1 MQEREGNKS
10 SLGFGKD
17 NNNLYYISEMKEK
30 EIKYMGNTIKYKEV
44 EIPNR
49 TDDYGRP
56 LTIKVAKQSDAKQV
70 TNEELGTL
78 YWTCGNFVDMH
89 INAYIK
95 DEEYADLTDEKLIEL
110 AEKLKL

>member
-1 MQEREGNKS
+1 
-10 SLGFGKD
+10 
-17 NNNLYYISEMKEK
+17 MKEK
-30 EIKYMGNTIKYKEV
+30 EIKYMRNTIKYKEV

-95 DEEYADLTDEKLIEL
+95 DEEYADLTDETLIEL

>member
-1 MQEREGNKS
+1 
-10 SLGFGKD
+10 
-17 NNNLYYISEMKEK
+17 MKEK
-30 EIKYMGNTIKYKEV
+30 EIKYMGDTIKYKEV

-78 YWTCGNFVDMH
+78 YWTCNEFVDMH
-89 INAYIK
+89 INTYIK

>member
-1 MQEREGNKS
+1 
-10 SLGFGKD
+10 
-17 NNNLYYISEMKEK
+17 MKEK
-30 EIKYMGNTIKYKEV
+30 EIKYMGDSIKYKEV

-78 YWTCGNFVDMH
+78 YWTCNKFVDMH
-89 INAYIK
+89 INTYIK

>member
-1 MQEREGNKS
+1 MKLKKNNKI
-10 SLGFGKD
+10 
-17 NNNLYYISEMKEK
+17 LYYISAMKEK
-30 EIKYMGNTIKYKEV
+30 EIKYMGDSIKYKEL

-49 TDDYGRP
+49 TDNYGRP
-56 LTIKVAKQSDAKQV
+56 LTIKVAKQSDAEQV

-78 YWTCGNFVDMH
+78 YWTCNKFVDMQ

-110 AEKLKL
+110 ATKLKL

>member
-1 MQEREGNKS
+1 
-10 SLGFGKD
+10 
-17 NNNLYYISEMKEK
+17 MKEK
-30 EIKYMGNTIKYKEV
+30 EIKYMGDTIKYKEV

-78 YWTCGNFVDMH
+78 YWTCNEFVDMH
-89 INAYIK
+89 INTYIK

-110 AEKLKL
+110 ATKLKL

>member
-1 MQEREGNKS
+1 
-10 SLGFGKD
+10 
-17 NNNLYYISEMKEK
+17 MKEK
-30 EIKYMGNTIKYKEV
+30 EIKYMGSTIKYKEV

-49 TDDYGRP
+49 TDNYGRP

-78 YWTCGNFVDMH
+78 YWTCGNFMDMH

>member
-1 MQEREGNKS
+1 
-10 SLGFGKD
+10 
-17 NNNLYYISEMKEK
+17 MKEK
-30 EIKYMGNTIKYKEV
+30 EIKYMRNTIKYKEV

-56 LTIKVAKQSDAKQV
+56 LTIKVAKQSDAKQA

>member
-1 MQEREGNKS
+1 
-10 SLGFGKD
+10 
-17 NNNLYYISEMKEK
+17 MKEK
-30 EIKYMGNTIKYKEV
+30 EIKYMGDSIKYKEV

-78 YWTCGNFVDMH
+78 YWTCNEFVDMH
-89 INAYIK
+89 INTYIK

>member
-1 MQEREGNKS
+1 
-10 SLGFGKD
+10 
-17 NNNLYYISEMKEK
+17 MKEK
-30 EIKYMGNTIKYKEV
+30 ELKYMGSTIKYKEV

-95 DEEYADLTDEKLIEL
+95 DEDYADLTDEKLIEL

>member
-1 MQEREGNKS
+1 M
-10 SLGFGKD
+10 
-17 NNNLYYISEMKEK
+17 MKEK
-30 EIKYMGNTIKYKEV
+30 EIIYMGNTIKYKEV

-49 TDDYGRP
+49 TDNYHRP
-56 LTIKVAKQSDAKQV
+56 LTIKVAKQSDAEQA
-70 TNEELGTL
+70 TDEELGTL

>member
-1 MQEREGNKS
+1 
-10 SLGFGKD
+10 
-17 NNNLYYISEMKEK
+17 MKEK

-49 TDDYGRP
+49 TDNYRRP
-56 LTIKVAKQSDAKQV
+56 LIIKVAKQSDAKQV

-78 YWTCGNFVDMH
+78 YWTCNEFMDMQ
-89 INAYIK
+89 IDAYIK

-110 AEKLKL
+110 AAKLKF

>member
-1 MQEREGNKS
+1 
-10 SLGFGKD
+10 
-17 NNNLYYISEMKEK
+17 MKEK

-49 TDDYGRP
+49 TDNYRRP

-70 TNEELGTL
+70 TNEGLGTL
-78 YWTCGNFVDMH
+78 YWTCNEFMDMQ
-89 INAYIK
+89 IDAYIK

>member
-1 MQEREGNKS
+1 M
-10 SLGFGKD
+10 
-17 NNNLYYISEMKEK
+17 YHISKTKEK
-30 EIKYMGNTIKYKEV
+30 EIKYMRNTIKYKEV

-78 YWTCGNFVDMH
+78 YWTCGDFVDMH

>member
-1 MQEREGNKS
+1 
-10 SLGFGKD
+10 
-17 NNNLYYISEMKEK
+17 MKEK
-30 EIKYMGNTIKYKEV
+30 EIKYMGDSIKYKEV

-78 YWTCGNFVDMH
+78 YWTCNKFVDMH
-89 INAYIK
+89 INTYIK

-110 AEKLKL
+110 VEKLKL

>member
-1 MQEREGNKS
+1 
-10 SLGFGKD
+10 
-17 NNNLYYISEMKEK
+17 MKEK
-30 EIKYMGNTIKYKEV
+30 EIKYMGDSIKYKEV

-78 YWTCGNFVDMH
+78 YWTCNEFVDMH
-89 INAYIK
+89 INTYIK

-110 AEKLKL
+110 AAKLKL

>member
-1 MQEREGNKS
+1 
-10 SLGFGKD
+10 
-17 NNNLYYISEMKEK
+17 MKEK
-30 EIKYMGNTIKYKEV
+30 EIKYMRNTIKYKEV

-56 LTIKVAKQSDAKQV
+56 LAIKVAKQRDAKQV

>member
-1 MQEREGNKS
+1 M
-10 SLGFGKD
+10 
-17 NNNLYYISEMKEK
+17 YYIGEMKEK

-49 TDDYGRP
+49 TDNYGRP
-56 LTIKVAKQSDAKQV
+56 LTIKVAKQSDAEQV

-78 YWTCGNFVDMH
+78 YWTCNNFVDMH